1 MASGKVIAALAAG
14 LIAVGLVATPGP
26 AGAVDVLTGSLKTIA
41 AKGEVVIGY
50 RTSSVPFSFVE
61 GKRADGSPRP
71 IGYAID
77 LCGEI
82 VDEIGRETGRTD
94 LKVRYE
100 PVTSETRFAAVSEGR
115 VDLECGS
122 TTANAER
129 RRTAAFSPVTFIS
142 ATKLLVPRASAIT
155 SYREL
160 GGKKVV
166 VTAGTTNE
174 RAVRDILAKLKL
186 QAEILTGKDHAE
198 SYAMVKDGR
207 ADAFATDDI
216 LLYGLIANDGTEG
229 AKYTVLP
236 DKLSFEPYGIM
247 FRKDDPEMAGAVA
260 ATFSR
265 LAESR
270 ELRWTYERWFL
281 KRLPNG
287 ERLNVPMS
295 NDLHTSFQ
303 LIGLED

>member
-1 MASGKVIAALAAG
+1 MAAGKVIAARMLAALAAG
-14 LIAVGLVATPGP
+14 LLAGPRP

-100 PVTSETRFAAVSEGR
+100 PVTSETRFSAVAEGR
-115 VDLECGS
+115 IDLECGS

-129 RRTAAFSPVTFIS
+129 RRTVAFSPVTFIS
-142 ATKLLVPRASAIT
+142 ATKLLVPRTSPIA
-155 SYREL
+155 SYRDL

-174 RAVRDILAKLKL
+174 RAVREILARLKL
-186 QAEILTGKDHAE
+186 QAEILTGKDHAD

-216 LLYGLIANDGTEG
+216 LLYGLIANDAADG
-229 AKYTVLP
+229 AAYTVLP

-247 FRKDDPEMAGAVA
+247 FRKDDPEMAGAVT
-260 ATFSR
+260 ATFAR

>member
-1 MASGKVIAALAAG
+1 MSIVRMATVLGLAAMAAPNPAC
-14 LIAVGLVATPGP
+14 AVE
-26 AGAVDVLTGSLKTIA
+26 VLNGSLKTIA
-41 AKGEVVIGY
+41 EKGEVVIGY
-50 RTSSVPFSFVE
+50 RTASVPFSFVE
-61 GKRADGSPRP
+61 GRQADGTPRP

-100 PVTSETRFAAVSEGR
+100 PVTSETRFQAVSSGK

-129 RRTAAFSPVTFIS
+129 RRTVAFSPVTFIS
-142 ATKLLVPRASAIT
+142 ATKLLVAKGSPIT
-155 SYREL
+155 SYRDL
-160 GGKKVV
+160 AAKKVV

-174 RAVRDILAKLKL
+174 AALRDLLAKLKI
-186 QAEILTGKDHAE
+186 QAEILMGKDHAE
-198 SYAMVKDGR
+198 SFAMVKDGR

-216 LLYGLIANDGTEG
+216 LLYGLIANDGASG
-229 AKYTVLP
+229 ATYTVLP

-260 ATFSR
+260 ATFNR

>member
-1 MASGKVIAALAAG
+1 MSAGRFIAALA
-14 LIAVGLVATPGP
+14 VAWLTVPGP
-26 AGAVDVLTGSLKTIA
+26 AFAVDVLSGSLKTIA
-41 AKGEVVIGY
+41 EKGEVVIGY

-61 GKRADGSPRP
+61 GKLADGSARP

-77 LCGEI
+77 ICGEI
-82 VDEIGRETGRTD
+82 VDEIGRAIGRTD

-100 PVTSETRFAAVSEGR
+100 PVTSESRFQAIAGGKIN
-115 VDLECGS
+115 LECGS

-129 RRTAAFSPVTFIS
+129 RRTVAFSPVTFIS
-142 ATKLLVPRASAIT
+142 ATQLLVPRSSPIA
-155 SYREL
+155 SYRDL

-174 RAVRDILAKLKL
+174 GALRDLLAKLKL
-186 QAEILTGKDHAE
+186 QADILIGKDHAE

-207 ADAFATDDI
+207 ADAFATDDV
-216 LLYGLIANDGTEG
+216 LLYGLIANDGAEG
-229 AKYTVLP
+229 AKYMVLS

-247 FRKDDPEMAGAVA
+247 FRKDDPDLAGAVT
-260 ATFSR
+260 ATFAR

-281 KRLPNG
+281 KRLPSG
-287 ERLNVPMS
+287 QRLNIPMS

>member
-1 MASGKVIAALAAG
+1 MSARQFMAALAVAWLG
-14 LIAVGLVATPGP
+14 IPHPAV
-26 AGAVDVLTGSLKTIA
+26 AVDVLNGALKTIA
-41 AKGEVVIGY
+41 EKGEVVIGY

-61 GKRADGSPRP
+61 GKQADGNPRP

-100 PVTSETRFAAVSEGR
+100 PVTAESRFQAIASGK

-129 RRTAAFSPVTFIS
+129 RRSVAFSPVTFIS
-142 ATKLLVPRASAIT
+142 ATKLLVPKTSPIA
-155 SYREL
+155 SYRDL
-160 GGKKVV
+160 GGKRVV

-174 RAVRDILAKLKL
+174 SAVRDILAKLKL
-186 QAEILTGKDHAE
+186 QSDILTAKDHAE
-198 SYAMVKDGR
+198 SFAMVKDGR

-229 AKYTVLP
+229 AKYTVLT

-260 ATFSR
+260 ATFGR

-287 ERLNVPMS
+287 ARLNVPMS
-295 NDLHTSFQ
+295 NDLKTSFQ